1 MPNILSDNLRIRS
14 DNIDATA
21 VVVAN
26 LQTGRYTGALKGR
39 VNNYRVESIGIIN
52 LTTDANLVATS
63 GGFGMKGRVVART
76 SQIFN
81 EGARNFTGGNA
92 IVRADVEYS
101 PQGIVTF
108 SGLRLAAPQFRVTRG
123 QGRYDPATGALAVSA
138 DAYSNQYGP

>member
-1 MPNILSDNLRIRS
+1 MPVKARAKRIAGLNAAVGGLTNNVAIEGDFAVAMPNILSDNLRIRS

-63 GGFGMKGRVVART
+63 GGFDEGRVVART

-81 EGARNFTGGNA
+81 EGARNFW
-92 IVRADVEYS
+92 
-101 PQGIVTF
+101 
-108 SGLRLAAPQFRVTRG
+108 AAMRSFAPMSNIARK
-123 QGRYDPATGALAVSA
+123 AL
-138 DAYSNQYGP
+138 